1 MLILEW
7 TKPTVLANHTAQP
20 ERERDIIP
28 TFRNLEA
35 LSLKTETSLYHQN
48 RHGEMS
54 VRAVTLV
61 KDLGA
66 KSDKLFSDKDSA
78 LVQMPLVIK

>member
-1 MLILEW
+1 
-7 TKPTVLANHTAQP
+7 
-20 ERERDIIP
+20 
-28 TFRNLEA
+28 
-35 LSLKTETSLYHQN
+35 
-48 RHGEMS
+48 MS